1 MSRKKRLK
9 HIDKAIYNVLS
20 GKATVRAALFGLPEK
35 TFKLRTL
42 LAAGLALVFATAAL
56 IIVPNAVK
64 AQEEEQRQAFA
75 LAEAEAA
82 RARAVHIAA
91 SELVPTPT
99 PTPTPTPKPTPSPTP
114 DPFAPLR
121 PEESDPRVAELQAR
135 LMELDYMEAD
145 EPTDF
150 YGGITKYSLQ
160 LFQREHGLQV
170 DGIAG
175 SDTLRSLYSEEALP
189 YVTRLGDRGTDVEEF
204 QKRLRELRFLDS
216 RATGYFG
223 SDTEKAVKAF
233 QHRNKLKEDG
243 KIGAQTR
250 EAIYSADAKAA
261 RVSNSGSGSSGS
273 SSGSSSKRRS
283 MPAINPPNGDN
294 AAAMINYAKAYLGYP
309 YDRGGKGPTSFD
321 CSGFVYWCLKNN
333 GVSLKYMT
341 SSAWA
346 NASLPTVTSFSK
358 LEAGDI
364 ICFKGH
370 VGIYMGGGQM
380 IDASSSNGKVR
391 IASNISKSSYWSRNF
406 ICAKRVY

>member
-1 MSRKKRLK
+1 MSHRKRIK
-9 HIDKAIYNVLS
+9 HIDRAIYNVLA
-20 GKATVRAALFGLPEK
+20 GRRPVRVAFFGLFEK
-35 TFKLRTL
+35 TFQLRTL
-42 LAAGLALVFATAAL
+42 LASGLAVFAACAILVGAL
-56 IIVPNAVK
+56 INAR
-64 AQEEEQRQAFA
+64 AEEERQAFA
-75 LAEAEAA
+75 LAEAEAEA
-82 RARAVHIAA
+82 RALRVALAV
-91 SELVPTPT
+91 TPT
-99 PTPTPTPKPTPSPTP
+99 PAPSPSPTAKPTPSPTP

-121 PEESDPRVAELQAR
+121 PQERDARVAELQAR

-145 EPTDF
+145 EPTDY

-160 LFQREHGLQV
+160 LFQREHELQV

-175 SDTLRSLYSEEALP
+175 ESTLRLLYSSDARP

-204 QKRLRELRFLDS
+204 QKRLRELRFLSS
-216 RATGYFG
+216 RPTGYFG
-223 SDTEKAVKAF
+223 TDTEKAVKAF

-243 KIGAQTR
+243 KIGAITR
-250 EAIYSADAKAA
+250 EAIYSPDAKSA
-261 RVSNSGSGSSGS
+261 RASSSSSGSGSGSS
-273 SSGSSSKRRS
+273 SGSKRRS

-294 AAAMINYAKAYLGYP
+294 AAAMIGYAKAYLGYP

-346 NASLPTVTSFSK
+346 NANLPTVTSFSK
-358 LEAGDI
+358 LEPGDI
-364 ICFKGH
+364 LCYKGH

>member
-1 MSRKKRLK
+1 MSHKKRLK
-9 HIDKAIYNVLS
+9 RVNRAVYNILA
-20 GKATVRAALFGLPEK
+20 GRRPVRIALFGLSEK
-35 TFKLRTL
+35 TFEMRTL
-42 LAAGLALVFATAAL
+42 LAAGLVVIAAGA
-56 IIVPNAVK
+56 IAIGAHVNAR
-64 AQEEEQRQAFA
+64 EEEKRQAFA
-75 LAEAEAA
+75 LAEAEANS
-82 RARAVHIAA
+82 RAVRVAL
-91 SELVPTPT
+91 EPTPT
-99 PTPTPTPKPTPSPTP
+99 PASTPTPKPAPSPTP

-121 PEESDPRVAELQAR
+121 PDVRDARVAELQTR

-160 LFQREHGLQV
+160 LFQRAHELQV

-175 SDTLRSLYSEEALP
+175 ETTLRLLYSEEARP

-204 QKRLRELRFLDS
+204 QKRLRELRFLSS
-216 RATGYFG
+216 RPTGYFG
-223 SDTEKAVKAF
+223 TDTEKAVKAF
-233 QHRNKLKEDG
+233 QHRNKLEEDG

-250 EAIYSADAKAA
+250 EAIYSPDAKAA
-261 RVSNSGSGSSGS
+261 RSSSSSGGSGGSSGS
-273 SSGSSSKRRS
+273 SRRRS

-294 AAAMINYAKAYLGYP
+294 AAAMIGYARAYLGYP

-346 NASLPTVTSFSK
+346 NANLPTVTSFSK

>member
-1 MSRKKRLK
+1 MSHKKRLK
-9 HIDKAIYNVLS
+9 RVNRTVYNILAGRKPV
-20 GKATVRAALFGLPEK
+20 KIALFGLPAK
-35 TFKLRTL
+35 TLQLRTL
-42 LAAGLALVFATAAL
+42 IAAGLVIVAGCAFAAGAH
-56 IIVPNAVK
+56 ISARK
-64 AQEEEQRQAFA
+64 EEDRQAFA
-75 LAEAEAA
+75 LAEAEAK
-82 RARAVHIAA
+82 ARAVSVAL
-91 SELVPTPT
+91 STPT
-99 PTPTPTPKPTPSPTP
+99 PTPSPTPKPTPSPTP
-114 DPFAPLR
+114 NPFAPLR
-121 PEESDPRVAELQAR
+121 PEERDERVAGLQAR

-160 LFQREHGLQV
+160 LFQREHSLQV

-175 SDTLRSLYSEEALP
+175 ESTLRLLYSDEARP

-204 QKRLRELRFLDS
+204 QKRLRELRFLGS
-216 RATGYFG
+216 RPTGYFG
-223 SDTEKAVKAF
+223 TDTEKAVKAF

-250 EAIYSADAKAA
+250 EAIYSPDAKAA
-261 RVSNSGSGSSGS
+261 RASSSSSGGGGS
-273 SSGSSSKRRS
+273 SSGSKRRS

-294 AAAMINYAKAYLGYP
+294 AAAMISYAKAYLGYP

-346 NASLPTVTSFSK
+346 NANLPTVTSFSK

-364 ICFKGH
+364 LCYKGH

>member
-1 MSRKKRLK
+1 MSRRKRIK
-9 HIDKAIYNVLS
+9 HIDKAVYNVLA
-20 GKATVRAALFGLPEK
+20 GRKPVRVALFGLFER
-35 TFKLRTL
+35 TFQLRTL
-42 LAAGLALVFATAAL
+42 LAAGFALVTAIVCAF
-56 IIVPNAVK
+56 IIVGGANARE
-64 AQEEEQRQAFA
+64 QEERLAFA
-75 LAEAEAA
+75 LAEAEAEN
-82 RARAVHIAA
+82 ARAVRAA
-91 SELVPTPT
+91 AAPKPAPTPS
-99 PTPTPTPKPTPSPTP
+99 PTPKPTPSPTP
-114 DPFAPLR
+114 NPFAPLR
-121 PEESDPRVAELQAR
+121 PDEADERVAGLQAR

-145 EPTDF
+145 EPTQF

-175 SDTLRSLYSEEALP
+175 ETTLRALYSEEALP

-216 RATGYFG
+216 HATGYFG
-223 SDTEKAVKAF
+223 TDTERAVKAF

-261 RVSNSGSGSSGS
+261 RTSSSSRSSGSG
-273 SSGSSSKRRS
+273 SGSSSKRRS
-283 MPAINPPNGDN
+283 MPAINPPNGDD
-294 AAAMINYAKAYLGYP
+294 AAAMINYARAYLGYP

-346 NASLPTVTSFSK
+346 NASLPTVDSFSK
-358 LEAGDI
+358 LEPGDI
-364 ICFKGH
+364 LCFKGH

-391 IASNISKSSYWSRNF
+391 VASNISKSSYWSRNF